1 MERVG
6 QCQCAASTRP
16 RGEGDARR
24 SFRLAR
30 AAAAA
35 SSARGHPVPQFHSH
49 PTRERS
55 DGMALV
61 ACPRCNITPPHAS
74 ASRSRCLLRAPRSA
88 ASRPPP
94 GRLRR
99 SRAMAAY
106 GGGHSAAA
114 GADAVA
120 AAPHAPPSLLVFSG
134 DQTSPCLSRVW
145 FRSEG
150 DGGCGLGAWN
160 GSVGGVC
167 ERARAYGLCEFRCL
181 VLTIGSLCNE

>member
-74 ASRSRCLLRAPRSA
+74 PSASRSRCLLRAPRSA

-134 DQTSPCLSRVW
+134 DQTSPCLSACHECGFVLRGT
-145 FRSEG
+145 G
-150 DGGCGLGAWN
+150 DA
-160 GSVGGVC
+160 GSVRGMEVWAAYVN
-167 ERARAYGLCEFRCL
+167 ERAPMGCANSGA
-181 VLTIGSLCNE
+181 